1 MRFLGVLLLIAVSH
15 LASAQK
21 QLLVLKRGKVIH
33 VYRPGET
40 IRLKRK
46 DDENVTRSYVN
57 NIFDYAV
64 VLHQDTIPFQQI
76 ERLYINEPSVMNK
89 VGGML
94 VVGGG
99 GLLAIDQVNQ
109 LIQGNGLNL
118 DHDISAVSLACVGVG
133 LPMMLIR
140 KKSQRLRYPYRLMM
154 VKLGDPLY
162 QR

>member
-15 LASAQK
+15 LVPAQK
-21 QLLVLKRGKVIH
+21 QLLVLKRGHVIH

-118 DHDISAVSLACVGVG
+118 DQDISAVSLACVGVG